1 MDHDV
6 ILRHPKAYQMFITL
20 TIFLYTCIMDRYIYL
35 TLHRNNYF
43 RSHSAQGR
51 AGNLGSYLV
60 NVKSNGVNL
69 GFLAVD
75 ATLEPGPRRPF
86 NFVGALN
93 QNQLVHLSGLANK
106 GLVTYNMIDP
116 IMSL

>member
-1 MDHDV
+1 M
-6 ILRHPKAYQMFITL
+6 
-20 TIFLYTCIMDRYIYL
+20 
-35 TLHRNNYF
+35 
-43 RSHSAQGR
+43 
-51 AGNLGSYLV
+51 
-60 NVKSNGVNL
+60 NVKRNGVNL

-106 GLVTYNMIDP
+106 GLVTNNMIDP
-116 IMSL
+116 IMSLIDLSLTVSLTCLPATLLNTLAIHSHQYINIGDEERQQ